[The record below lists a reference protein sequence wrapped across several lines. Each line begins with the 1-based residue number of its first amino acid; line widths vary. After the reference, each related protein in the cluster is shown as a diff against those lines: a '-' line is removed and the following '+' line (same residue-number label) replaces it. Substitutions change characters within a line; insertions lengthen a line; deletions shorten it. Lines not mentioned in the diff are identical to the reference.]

1 MYRSNLLNNPTP
13 TMKAILITLFLS
25 LGAFYAGA
33 QSLVGK
39 WQLVKQTTCIEA
51 DLEAEEED
59 EDTEALVDDMKSRG
73 SAGSTY
79 VVQFKD
85 NKSGEESTQI
95 LFKRKDYN
103 SKSFLYKFDGSTL
116 YILDKRS
123 QTISDTYTVEKLE
136 GDSLILSN
144 SSRACDT
151 KVFVK
156 IK

>member
-1 MYRSNLLNNPTP
+1 M
-13 TMKAILITLFLS
+13 
-25 LGAFYAGA
+25 
-33 QSLVGK
+33 
-39 WQLVKQTTCIEA
+39 
-51 DLEAEEED
+51 
-59 EDTEALVDDMKSRG
+59 VDDMKSRG

-85 NKSGEESTQI
+85 NRSGEESTQI
-95 LFKRKDYN
+95 LFKRTDSG

-123 QTISDTYTVEKLE
+123 QTISETYAVEKLE

-144 SSRACDT
+144 STRACDT
-151 KVFVK
+151 KVFVR

>member
-1 MYRSNLLNNPTP
+1 
-13 TMKAILITLFLS
+13 MKAIFIIILLGLS
-25 LGAFYAGA
+25 ASYAGA

-51 DLEAEEED
+51 DLEEEAED
-59 EDTEALVDDMKSRG
+59 EETEAMVDEMKSRG

-85 NKSGEESTQI
+85 NRSGEESTQI
-95 LFKRKDYN
+95 LFKRKDSG

-123 QTISDTYTVEKLE
+123 QTISETYAVEKLE

-144 SSRACDT
+144 STRACDT
-151 KVFVK
+151 KVFVR